1 MDMNDELIRN
11 LEKMAERFADNLAE
25 EFEEM
30 RDDMQEEAEDR
41 VPVRSGALKSS
52 IDFKVERDADEIVI
66 NLNIDNLEDYW
77 DCVEFGTSKQRP
89 QPYLRPAIEKGM
101 DEIQERLQRA
111 LIKSIKGGG

>member
-1 MDMNDELIRN
+1 MDVNDELIRN
-11 LEKMAERFADNLAE
+11 LEKLAENFIDNLAE

-41 VPVRSGALKSS
+41 VPVDTGNLKNS
-52 IDFKVERDADEIVI
+52 IDFKVTRDADEIGI
-66 NLNIDNLEDYW
+66 NLNTDKLEDYW

-101 DEIQERLQRA
+101 EELQDRLQKA
-111 LIKSIKGGG
+111 FIKSVK

>member
-1 MDMNDELIRN
+1 MDINKELMRN
-11 LEKMAERFADNLAE
+11 LEKLAENFIDNLAE

-52 IDFKVERDADEIVI
+52 IDFKVERDADEIGI

-101 DEIQERLQRA
+101 EGLQDRLQKA
-111 LIKSIKGGG
+111 FIKSVK